1 MAFLKL
7 NPKIHKLNGLDIKA
21 KNLDSLKFRPVC
33 DSKFFP
39 TKPCAQALASLL
51 VSLKERI
58 FCLYPSMRGFYP
70 LSGADVARKLRS
82 KRFPTNDPFNIIVS
96 CDLSDAYSN
105 IALEDLIV
113 CNRFLSAIVKS
124 DPLDQKMIERLAAFT
139 LNSNYIECGGKIYKY
154 GSVLILKNSNETASL
169 SVWVLHL
176 FYTDRTTPIFV

>member
-105 IALEDLIV
+105 IVFCYLV
-113 CNRFLSAIVKS
+113 
-124 DPLDQKMIERLAAFT
+124 
-139 LNSNYIECGGKIYKY
+139 
-154 GSVLILKNSNETASL
+154 
-169 SVWVLHL
+169 
-176 FYTDRTTPIFV
+176 

>member
-21 KNLDSLKFRPVC
+21 KPLDSLKFRPVC

-39 TKPCAQALASLL
+39 IKPCAQALASLL

-70 LSGADVARKLRS
+70 LFGADVARKLRS

-113 CNRFLSAIVKS
+113 CSQFLSAIVKS
-124 DPLDQKMIERLAAFT
+124 DPLDQKMIERLATFT
-139 LNSNYIECGGKIYKY
+139 LNSNYIECGGKIYKC
-154 GSVLILKNSNETASL
+154 GSVLLLKNSTKHSL
-169 SVWVLHL
+169 
-176 FYTDRTTPIFV
+176 I